1 MRVSKLFLVGN
12 MVMLSMDHV
21 ASFQSFQLPKFPFF
35 DKPMK
40 QNSFPL
46 EEKKAELLKAV
57 SFTNNGKD
65 ATVQQQK
72 KVLKLVGEIE
82 SAFPPP
88 ETIFSNLE
96 EGKEL
101 LDGVWYLQYT
111 SPSEIMDE
119 EDEDEDA
126 NDIRLWEVENAEE
139 QITTKK
145 TNSKGSVTAQG
156 IQVDTDKGRPV
167 KQIFDFEKGI
177 VTNEVEADFGFVT
190 VGGPFR
196 ASDKKYNRAIV
207 GFVQGEIQFK
217 FGYTLKLNWIF
228 DIGAKVRGT
237 NDNGWLETTYVGPD
251 MRLGRGNKGTM
262 FVLTRDPDAVQP

>member
-1 MRVSKLFLVGN
+1 MIILILLIICNFYYYYYYYPHVSSFLLI
-12 MVMLSMDHV
+12 LSLY
-21 ASFQSFQLPKFPFF
+21 FQ
-35 DKPMK
+35 
-40 QNSFPL
+40 
-46 EEKKAELLKAV
+46 KKAELLKAV

-82 SAFPPP
+82 SACPPP

-96 EGKEL
+96 EAKEL

-111 SPSEIMDE
+111 SPSEIIEKGEGQDADDE
-119 EDEDEDA
+119 
-126 NDIRLWEVENAEE
+126 DIRLWKVENAEE

-145 TNSKGSVTAQG
+145 TNSRGGSVSAQG
-156 IQVDTDKGRPV
+156 IQVNTDKGRPV

-177 VTNEVEADFGFVT
+177 VTNEVEADFGFVS

-196 ASDKKYNRAIV
+196 PSGNKYNRAIV

-217 FGYTLKLNWIF
+217 FGYTLPLNWIF
-228 DIGAKVRGT
+228 DIIAKVRGT
-237 NDNGWLETTYVGPD
+237 TDSGWLETTYVGPD
-251 MRLGRGNKGTM
+251 MRLGRGNKGSM